1 MQKIFKTSGVCSKQI
16 TFEVV
21 DNTVKNV
28 SFLGGCHGNAQGIS
42 ALVEGR
48 QVNELID
55 KLENITCGGKDTSCP
70 AQLATALKAL

>member
-1 MQKIFKTSGVCSKQI
+1 MKKIFKTSGVCSKQI

-21 DNTVKNV
+21 DDVVKNV

-48 QVNELID
+48 PVSELIE
-55 KLENITCGGKDTSCP
+55 KLENITCGGKETSCP
-70 AQLATALKAL
+70 AQLATALKTL